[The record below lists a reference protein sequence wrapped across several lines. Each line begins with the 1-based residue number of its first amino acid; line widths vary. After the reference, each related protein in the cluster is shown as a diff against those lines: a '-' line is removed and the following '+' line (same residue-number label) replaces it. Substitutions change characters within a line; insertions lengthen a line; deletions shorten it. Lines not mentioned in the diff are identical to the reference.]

1 MIGIVNY
8 GAGNLKSVKKAFDYL
23 GARNRIVS
31 SAQEISRADR
41 LVLPGVGSFGHALKR
56 LEESGVL
63 APVVEWLETDK
74 PFLGICLGLQLLF
87 ESSRESEGAA
97 GFGVF
102 KGSCALLQGEKV
114 PQIGWNSIALK
125 RETKLLEGIDPGTYF
140 YFIHSYYVVPESDE
154 EVLAT
159 TDYGGEYASAMGR
172 NSTYAV
178 QFHPEKSGD
187 AGLHILTNWIKK
199 C

>member
-31 SAQEISRADR
+31 SAGEISHADR
-41 LVLPGVGSFGHALKR
+41 LVLPGVGSFGSALKK
-56 LEESGVL
+56 LEENGVL
-63 APVVEWLETDK
+63 APVAEWLKTDK

-87 ESSRESEGAA
+87 DSSQESEDAT

-102 KGSCALLQGEKV
+102 KGTCALLQGEKV
-114 PQIGWNSIALK
+114 PQIGWNSIEVK
-125 RETKLLEGIDPGTYF
+125 RATKLLHGIDSGTYF

-159 TDYGGEYASAMGR
+159 TEYGGEYASAMGR
-172 NSTYAV
+172 NNTYAV
-178 QFHPEKSGD
+178 QFHPEKSGE
-187 AGLHILTNWIKK
+187 AGLQILTNWIKQ